1 MEGHTSHLTSAEFDE
16 KEQDLTSANT
26 TIHISLSRVES
37 SQDTPQRTSITVVQ
51 HFTGEEAF
59 PRDIHGWKWGLVTTA
74 ILSSIYL
81 YSVDV
86 TIVADVQPIIILE
99 FGFLVT
105 ATATNL
111 IWGKYRSVQCEM
123 DISLCV
129 LIFEVGS
136 AVCGAAPSMDA
147 MIIGRAI
154 CGIGVMTLIAMTTTM
169 PERPLYVSGTGLT
182 WGIGIVTGPIIG
194 GAFSDSSAGW
204 RWAFY
209 INLVIG
215 AVAAPIWL
223 FLLPNKTHVKELLS
237 NIAQKRWTT
246 LVPLSALVLSSPV
259 SWLSLFGGIT
269 YPWNSGR
276 IIGLFVASGDYSFTN
291 KVRRIIPVEF
301 FSSRTV
307 LILFAVTSAG
317 GTAVFVPIY
326 MIPLF
331 FPVHAWRPFQ
341 SRRL

>member
-1 MEGHTSHLTSAEFDE
+1 
-16 KEQDLTSANT
+16 
-26 TIHISLSRVES
+26 
-37 SQDTPQRTSITVVQ
+37 
-51 HFTGEEAF
+51 
-59 PRDIHGWKWGLVTTA
+59 
-74 ILSSIYL
+74 
-81 YSVDV
+81 
-86 TIVADVQPIIILE
+86 
-99 FGFLVT
+99 
-105 ATATNL
+105 
-111 IWGKYRSVQCEM
+111 
-123 DISLCV
+123 
-129 LIFEVGS
+129 
-136 AVCGAAPSMDA
+136 
-147 MIIGRAI
+147 
-154 CGIGVMTLIAMTTTM
+154 M

-276 IIGLFVASGDYSFTN
+276 IIGLFVASGDYSLFLEFSRFTQ
-291 KVRRIIPVEF
+291 F
-301 FSSRTV
+301 
-307 LILFAVTSAG
+307 
-317 GTAVFVPIY
+317 
-326 MIPLF
+326 
-331 FPVHAWRPFQ
+331 HQ
-341 SRRL
+341 